1 MRKEA
6 QDMKQRELKLGEVL
20 LTALDIVKQRFGS
33 FLALTF
39 LVQLPAAAVQ
49 QYQLSKVTVTED
61 LTQLAPQLLPVLVVT
76 AVMSFLTLI
85 GPLVTTVLVT
95 NEMGEGERMSFSK
108 AFYHGIRH
116 WLAAALSLIVL
127 MAGLVMFGLFAGMA
141 AAILPALALMLI
153 PLALLLSVYYSM
165 MKNFSASAAVWRG
178 LTAWRCQAYIR
189 ALLRERIWRVFGLYA
204 LAWLAGNLPAQLIS
218 LVAGELLMRISVEWV
233 GTALSV
239 LIQTGLGIFSLYVAA
254 AGALLLMN
262 YEKLRQKEWEDQQN
276 ITPTV

>member
-61 LTQLAPQLLPVLVVT
+61 LTQLATQLLPVLVGT

-108 AFYHGIRH
+108 AFYQGIRH

-153 PLALLLSVYYSM
+153 PLALLLSIYYSM

-218 LVAGELLMRISVEWV
+218 LVAGELLVRISVEWV

-276 ITPTV
+276 ITPSV